1 MFLTIANYSKKEKC
15 WQAIRD
21 YEYVISEALQG
32 ELISVARPT
41 AGPQP
46 ATSSIASL
54 TEEDQKLIDEV
65 AAIPAETWFAL
76 SRWAKETK
84 NFQPWQ
90 RSLLF
95 SVGGVVGRGQKPSI
109 KQAGHAMKA
118 YNEAL
123 TKGFSI

>member
-1 MFLTIANYSKKEKC
+1 M
-15 WQAIRD
+15 
-21 YEYVISEALQG
+21 
-32 ELISVARPT
+32 ISVARPSP
-41 AGPQP
+41 GPQP
-46 ATSSIASL
+46 AMGSIASL
-54 TEEDQKLIDEV
+54 TEEDRKLIDEV

-109 KQAGHAMKA
+109 KQAVHAMKA
-118 YNEAL
+118 YVDAL
-123 TKGFSI
+123 EKGFSV